1 MYFFQMFGQ
10 QPFEGS
16 TWLNGKKGKLG
27 RLSTFEGILQHQD
40 HVKMNI
46 HILWNAMAVQ
56 RWNDQKVVNCDRVK
70 A

>member
-1 MYFFQMFGQ
+1 
-10 QPFEGS
+10 
-16 TWLNGKKGKLG
+16 
-27 RLSTFEGILQHQD
+27 
-40 HVKMNI
+40 MNI